1 MRKPQSVPVRL
12 MNSERRW
19 NVKGTS
25 LARGGGSCGVAG
37 GGRCPKRD
45 WIRVKTDVQKGDLL
59 IASVSLL
66 DPNFQRTVVL
76 LCEHS
81 DAEGSYGLVLNRPI
95 DVPAGLDD
103 QLGFAAGALFVGGP
117 VRQDAL
123 QVLHR
128 LGDCV
133 PGGVE
138 VVPGV
143 WIGGDFAIIRQ
154 GLDSGEFSQRDCRF
168 YLGYSGWSEGQLARE
183 METDSWL
190 TVQATADLV
199 FFEDARRQWLA
210 AVRARGCVAP
220 MLANYPEDPRW
231 N

>member
-1 MRKPQSVPVRL
+1 
-12 MNSERRW
+12 
-19 NVKGTS
+19 
-25 LARGGGSCGVAG
+25 
-37 GGRCPKRD
+37 
-45 WIRVKTDVQKGDLL
+45 VKTDVQKGDLL
-59 IASVSLL
+59 IASVSLV

-81 DAEGSYGLVLNRPI
+81 DADGSYGLVLNRPI
-95 DVPAGLDD
+95 DVPAGLED
-103 QLGFAAGALFVGGP
+103 QLGFAGGALFVGGP

-128 LGDCV
+128 LGDHV

-138 VVPGV
+138 VIPGV
-143 WIGGDFAIIRQ
+143 WIGGDFGIIRQ
-154 GLDSGEFSQRDCRF
+154 GLESGEFSREDFRF
-168 YLGYSGWSEGQLARE
+168 YLGYAGWGEGQLARE

-190 TVQATADLV
+190 TVRATTDLV
-199 FFEDARRQWLA
+199 FLGDAHRQWLA
-210 AVRARGCVAP
+210 AVRARGRVAP